1 MDRHDVKS
9 RAVIWD
15 FGSVLVYMAD
25 DAPRLALAA
34 QLGVPL
40 DRLDGRVFDRESARR
55 AAVGELTIGQHWQ
68 AVAQALGISQAD
80 LPAVIDQFWSADA
93 LNTEVVAY
101 IQALRS
107 RCKVGLLSN
116 AWDNLRQTLDERLGI
131 LHLFDEIIVSAE
143 ERLVKPDPLIYHVA
157 LQRLGVQPQEAVF
170 VDDLLVNVEAAR
182 ALGMAGVHFQNA
194 AQAIAEVEA
203 WLSVP
208 LL

>member
-1 MDRHDVKS
+1 MENKPIS

-34 QLGVPL
+34 RLGVPL
-40 DRLDGRVFDRESARR
+40 ERLDGLVFEGESARR
-55 AAVGELTIGQHWQ
+55 AAVGELTIDQHWQ
-68 AVAQALGISQAD
+68 AVAQALDISQAE
-80 LPAVIDQFWSADA
+80 LPAVIDQFWSADM
-93 LNTEVVAY
+93 LNTDVVAY
-101 IQALRS
+101 IQSLRP

-116 AWDNLRQTLDERLGI
+116 AWDNLRQTLEQRFDVA
-131 LHLFDEIIVSAE
+131 HLFDEIIVSAE
-143 ERLVKPDPLIYHVA
+143 ERLAKPDPRIYHVA
-157 LQRLGVQPQEAVF
+157 LERLGVPPQEAVF

-203 WLSVP
+203 WLNSE
-208 LL
+208 